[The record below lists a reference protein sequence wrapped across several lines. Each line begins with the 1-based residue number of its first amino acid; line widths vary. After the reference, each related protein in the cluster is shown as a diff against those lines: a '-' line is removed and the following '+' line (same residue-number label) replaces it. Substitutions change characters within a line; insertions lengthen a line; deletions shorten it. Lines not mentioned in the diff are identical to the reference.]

1 MKKFVV
7 NIDFVVEAN
16 SEEEAM
22 EEIAS
27 IILDAD
33 IDHFV
38 VNHVDEA

>member
-27 IILDAD
+27 ILLNAD

-38 VNHVDEA
+38 VNHADVA